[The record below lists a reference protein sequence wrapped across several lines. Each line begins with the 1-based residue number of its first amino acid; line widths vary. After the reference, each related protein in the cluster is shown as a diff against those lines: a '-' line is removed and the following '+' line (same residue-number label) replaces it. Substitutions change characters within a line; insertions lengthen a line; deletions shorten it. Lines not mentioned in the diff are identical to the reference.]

1 MMIVSGEVKASNCL
15 SCELNNWL
23 FPWNIIFI
31 WKNNW
36 DLNLGCFDLGIW
48 QTFSKK
54 QKQKMDEASPS
65 LKGKQLTAF
74 AVNKI
79 RAFKQRY

>member
-1 MMIVSGEVKASNCL
+1 MMIVSVEVKASNCL

-23 FPWNIIFI
+23 FLWNIIFI